1 MRLHAGATRVTRP
14 SVCLWQVKPE
24 NILVTGADIKL
35 IDFGGAS
42 TLHQGGGGAVWST
55 ECTVSHAAPELNQF
69 IKDLNARKDS
79 AARTAYDE
87 MTGALGDESKHEA
100 THAWT
105 GKRFDPMKLIEA
117 SKQGLLSGAT
127 PISDQI
133 ATEMA
138 SDAWAKLKDT
148 VIRPVHRAIQETK
161 TRFIASHLVTPQVTD
176 VWAWACTVL
185 QLHTGEFRQQSEGF
199 VQLFAEYNEFCDLVI
214 EHQALRW
221 TSSQLVSHLQSRGPS
236 ASKGL
241 AAVGPT
247 TVGTGG
253 GMCLG
258 EALDKLPSIALLRAE
273 GLRSGKHALDYIKS
287 KCNAQFK
294 VAHVHN
300 VFMKF
305 PFKALISWFVMPP
318 PLLACL
324 RHCFHADPTKRPSM
338 SEAMAACASAAPWIG
353 ATLPL
358 TTTTLPE
365 PLSTEQLTESLYTIA
380 RVPTATKGQLAL
392 AEEVCLEILG
402 HQPYHSDAK
411 AKLKLVRA
419 LINKSLAAAV
429 EEEQTQHE
437 PKSLGDCDTVLSP
450 APAPAPGAPAF
461 APVAAAPLAPDP
473 AHAAA
478 GPQPPPSASGPSP
491 PPLPAKEEF
500 SSDTAQAPG
509 ASSFGSGT
517 TETLAGIGSKFDSE
531 LMSKRKEALMQ
542 DCPALN
548 PPSMMQAVLTKQA
561 DVLVEEVLAQAGPQF
576 ELVKLPCDA
585 SALESNVSHIVKQ
598 HTNSFW
604 QRMREQKIPAETMTD
619 SKVSVRPVVW
629 P

>member
-1 MRLHAGATRVTRP
+1 
-14 SVCLWQVKPE
+14 
-24 NILVTGADIKL
+24 
-35 IDFGGAS
+35 
-42 TLHQGGGGAVWST
+42 
-55 ECTVSHAAPELNQF
+55 
-69 IKDLNARKDS
+69 
-79 AARTAYDE
+79 
-87 MTGALGDESKHEA
+87 
-100 THAWT
+100 
-105 GKRFDPMKLIEA
+105 
-117 SKQGLLSGAT
+117 
-127 PISDQI
+127 
-133 ATEMA
+133 
-138 SDAWAKLKDT
+138 
-148 VIRPVHRAIQETK
+148 
-161 TRFIASHLVTPQVTD
+161 
-176 VWAWACTVL
+176 
-185 QLHTGEFRQQSEGF
+185 
-199 VQLFAEYNEFCDLVI
+199 
-214 EHQALRW
+214 
-221 TSSQLVSHLQSRGPS
+221 
-236 ASKGL
+236 
-241 AAVGPT
+241 
-247 TVGTGG
+247 
-253 GMCLG
+253 
-258 EALDKLPSIALLRAE
+258 
-273 GLRSGKHALDYIKS
+273 
-287 KCNAQFK
+287 
-294 VAHVHN
+294 
-300 VFMKF
+300 
-305 PFKALISWFVMPP
+305 
-318 PLLACL
+318 
-324 RHCFHADPTKRPSM
+324 
-338 SEAMAACASAAPWIG
+338 MAACASAAPWIG

-380 RVPTATKGQLAL
+380 RVLTATKGQLAL

-576 ELVKLPCDA
+576 EACQIAVRCICPGIEREPHREAAHKFVLAAHERTKDSRRNHDRQQGKCA
-585 SALESNVSHIVKQ
+585 ACGMALISCKKKCPAPGGGSSNS
-598 HTNSFW
+598 T
-604 QRMREQKIPAETMTD
+604 
-619 SKVSVRPVVW
+619 
-629 P
+629 